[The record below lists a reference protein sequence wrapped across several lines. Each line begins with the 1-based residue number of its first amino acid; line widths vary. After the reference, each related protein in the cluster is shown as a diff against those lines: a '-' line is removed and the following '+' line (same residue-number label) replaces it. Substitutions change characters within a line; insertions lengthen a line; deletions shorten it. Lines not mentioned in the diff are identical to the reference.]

1 MNIRTIAKK
10 SIIAVIIYGSFAMVR
25 PAGAFV
31 WPVID
36 AAQVASFVSNITS
49 GISEVS
55 NTKSQFE
62 NVTETI
68 NAVGD
73 QATAISKYVANLE
86 GMVAQVGDV
95 DLSVMSTD
103 KDISNAVEENSKA
116 EENTKENNKY
126 LADVTVEN
134 VESQINDGATS
145 EEIQVTIDD
154 AKAEVQV
161 QIQKMNE
168 TYDNTENEITNIVD
182 DTVKQLKGVVSY
194 LDTNTDIEAEE
205 RNAYKEKAETIIRQ
219 AENLKAN
226 AKNIVEKAKEKL
238 NSEYAANILSS
249 FDAYAQS
256 VDDYQSGKIDQ
267 ETFRQIGE
275 KLKTEISSADIGINM
290 EDITQLVNA
299 AQSIV
304 VDSKKLQED
313 ILNSQS
319 NSREYSDDEPEKTSI
334 NLYLDNGIKYTF
346 QYNSSRESSFA
357 KEIYFNE
364 DLNEEYQT
372 YILSHELLCHKLSKN
387 KLEELEK
394 HTTEFSECITLA
406 KTEKGYICPLKGIDE
421 DDKRCDP
428 YKLEPKDLY
437 FPYRKDGVYD
447 HIIEDY
453 SVANIQNNAR
463 NQQYA
468 DSWMRGDD
476 SVYNKLKELL
486 EKPRI
491 DTTRNSYEFIGLIDL
506 EGPKLWNK
514 IRVVDTLY
522 RSKKATQQF
531 NTGKSIYLDKRDE
544 DFVKAYEDDKKPGVV
559 KSIETLNGEVDR
571 QVFSNLFL
579 YHCNKKAE
587 DFSVELKDKYNPE
600 KTGKAEKNIAKCLF
614 QYAVTTSARP
624 KSGKESYCGSGFT
637 VQQCAEIWLKKQN
650 QAINDSSFHT
660 ITLATMNNYQS
671 AKDYVEDL
679 PSNEINII
687 TLEDTAK
694 EAETAR
700 DGYADGAQINYYE
713 TMQILGIV
721 DADAQNLQTEI
732 LASMPE
738 IDYNF
743 FDKEFSEE

>member
-62 NVTETI
+62 NATETI
-68 NAVGD
+68 NSVGD
-73 QATAISKYVANLE
+73 QATAISKYTADLD
-86 GMVAQVGDV
+86 GTVAQVGDV

-103 KDISNAVEENSKA
+103 KDISNTVEENKKA
-116 EENTKENNKY
+116 EENTQENNKY

-134 VESQINDGATS
+134 VESQINSGASS

-154 AKAEVQV
+154 AKTEVQV
-161 QIQKMNE
+161 QTKKMNE
-168 TYDNTENEITNIVD
+168 TYDNTAEEIANIVD
-182 DTVKQLKGVVSY
+182 DTVKQLKVAVRY

-226 AKNIVEKAKEKL
+226 AGNIIENAKEQL
-238 NSEYAANILSS
+238 NSEYAAKVMAN

-256 VDDYQSGKIDQ
+256 ADDYQSGKIDQ
-267 ETFRQIGE
+267 ETFKQIGN
-275 KLKTEISSADIGINM
+275 KLKTEISSADIGINT
-290 EDITQLVNA
+290 EDITQLINA

-319 NSREYSDDEPEKTSI
+319 NSREYTDDEPEKTSI

-346 QYNSSRESSFA
+346 RYNSSRENFFA

-364 DLNEEYQT
+364 DLDEEYQT
-372 YILSHELLCHKLSKN
+372 YILSQELLCHKLKKDN
-387 KLEELEK
+387 LKELEK

-421 DDKRCDP
+421 DDEKCDP

-437 FPYRKDGVYD
+437 LPYRKDGVYD

-476 SVYNKLKELL
+476 SVYKKLKEQL
-486 EKPRI
+486 EESRV
-491 DTTRNSYEFIGLIDL
+491 DTTRNSYEFMGLIDL

-531 NTGKSIYLDKRDE
+531 NTGKSIYLDKRDA
-544 DFVKAYEDDKKPGVV
+544 DFVSAYKSKPGVI
-559 KSIETLNGEVDR
+559 KNIETLKGKVDR
-571 QVFSNLFL
+571 QIFSNLFL
-579 YHCNKKAE
+579 HHCDNKAK
-587 DFSVELKDKYNPE
+587 DFSVELKDKYDTE
-600 KTGKAEKNIAKCLF
+600 KTGQAEKNIAKCMF
-614 QYAVTTSARP
+614 QYAVATSVRP
-624 KSGKESYCGSGFT
+624 KSEQESYCGSGFT

-671 AKDYVEDL
+671 AKDYAEDL
-679 PSNEINII
+679 PSDETNII

-694 EAETAR
+694 EAKTAR
-700 DGYADGAQINYYE
+700 DGYAAGAQINYYE

-732 LASMPE
+732 LAFMPE

-743 FDKEFSEE
+743 FDKEFSGE